1 LVLGEGQGAQSEPL
15 VLPNSCKEGEKGGG
29 SGSTL
34 LTSGP
39 ASVRLG
45 PQGQVAHSQPLVSS
59 QSDKDRANGGRAE
72 SGSKHKFLVLHQPD
86 NRVKEGEGGDHLPL
100 VVPTSAI

>member
-1 LVLGEGQGAQSEPL
+1 MVLGEGQGAQSEPL
-15 VLPNSCKEGEKGGG
+15 VLPNSCKKGEKGDG

-45 PQGQVAHSQPLVSS
+45 PQGQGAHSQPLVSS
-59 QSDKDRANGGRAE
+59 QSDKDRASGRAE

-86 NRVKEGEGGDHLPL
+86 NGVKEGEGVDHLPL